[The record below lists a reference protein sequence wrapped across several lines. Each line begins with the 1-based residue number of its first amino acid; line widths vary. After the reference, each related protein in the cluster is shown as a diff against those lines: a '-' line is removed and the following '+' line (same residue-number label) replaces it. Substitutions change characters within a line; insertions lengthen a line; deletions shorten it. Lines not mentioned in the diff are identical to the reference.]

1 MNHRLNVFPQLTA
14 SFVIAFGLVA
24 LVNAPAASA
33 QNTPAEN
40 PTAVTSEASAQDSS
54 TLDAESNPEQSRAAT
69 LSAATVPVIDREDM
83 VMRFTAQG
91 ACIESVQLKA
101 YKEKLKSDQNAFV
114 TGGYFKCRALGIRLG
129 ETNLSSAPAAYT
141 ETGSNSV
148 RVTQK
153 SGDIEVVKE
162 ISPTTPYTSEFKLTL
177 RNTGASP
184 WSGAVS
190 IDLGAVS
197 EHKDA
202 GGLFTGKP
210 LEYRETTAL
219 IGEELI
225 RESLS
230 FESSPSPELLLDQK
244 NIQPQWVATNSLY
257 FAIALMPKSNDL
269 FNLTVLRTGSNV
281 AKNRSSE
288 ADLTL
293 YDALLT
299 NEVRDLP
306 AGAEKTFSFDVYTG
320 PKSKSALSAFPEKQ
334 LDKNIDF
341 GFFAVIAWPLYYFL
355 SWCHGLLGNWGLAIV
370 ALTVVLKI
378 LLYPLTEKAFVAG
391 KKMQKIQPELN
402 ALKEK
407 FKDDRQ
413 AQQREMMA
421 IMSQK
426 GVNPMSGCLPILPQL
441 PIFFGLNAVLLHT
454 FELRHAPFAGW
465 LTDLTDK
472 DPLYVTPLLMAGL
485 MYIQQKLTPSP
496 ASMDPAQQKMMQW
509 LPVIFAVFMLTYPSG
524 LVLYIITNTV
534 LSLIQQQWIMKK
546 YKDA

>member
-1 MNHRLNVFPQLTA
+1 MNHTLKNWPHSHHFLSVF
-14 SFVIAFGLVA
+14 VVA
-24 LVNAPAASA
+24 LSLLLTREGFAEAQAPTDGESTEAPAVPSDV
-33 QNTPAEN
+33 P
-40 PTAVTSEASAQDSS
+40 D
-54 TLDAESNPEQSRAAT
+54 T
-69 LSAATVPVIDREDM
+69 LSAKSDSQEPAVMSANVVPVIDREDM
-83 VMRFTAQG
+83 LMRFTAQG

-101 YKEKLKSDQNAFV
+101 FRERLNSDENAYV
-114 TGGYFKCRALGIRLG
+114 TAGYFPCRALGVRLG
-129 ETNLSSAPAAYT
+129 ETQLSSAPALYAST
-141 ETGSNSV
+141 NPNSV
-148 RVTQK
+148 QVSQTHN
-153 SGDIEVVKE
+153 DIEVIKH
-162 ISPTTPYTSEFKLTL
+162 ISPTKPYTSDFKLTIK
-177 RNTGASP
+177 NNGTSP
-184 WSGAVS
+184 WSGTVS

-202 GGLFTGKP
+202 GGLFTGTA
-210 LEYRETTAL
+210 LEYREATAL
-219 IGEELI
+219 IGEDLI
-225 RESLS
+225 REKLA
-230 FESSPSPELLLDQK
+230 FESSPSPELLLEK
-244 NIQPQWVATNSLY
+244 KSIQPQWVATNSLY
-257 FAIALMPKSNDL
+257 FAIALMPKSTDQ
-269 FNLTVLRTGSNV
+269 FNFTVLRTGSNV
-281 AKNRSSE
+281 AKNSRSQ
-288 ADLTL
+288 ADHTL

-299 NEVRDLP
+299 SDIRDLAP
-306 AGAEKTFSFDVYTG
+306 GAEKTFTFDLYTG
-320 PKSKSALSAFPEKQ
+320 PKSKSALSGFPEKQ

-355 SWCHGLLGNWGLAIV
+355 SWCNGLFGNWGLAII

-378 LLYPLTEKAFVAG
+378 ILYPLTEKAFVAG

-485 MYIQQKLTPSP
+485 MYLQQKLTPSP

-534 LSLIQQQWIMKK
+534 LSLMQQQWIMKK

>member
-1 MNHRLNVFPQLTA
+1 
-14 SFVIAFGLVA
+14 
-24 LVNAPAASA
+24 
-33 QNTPAEN
+33 
-40 PTAVTSEASAQDSS
+40 
-54 TLDAESNPEQSRAAT
+54 
-69 LSAATVPVIDREDM
+69 
-83 VMRFTAQG
+83 
-91 ACIESVQLKA
+91 
-101 YKEKLKSDQNAFV
+101 
-114 TGGYFKCRALGIRLG
+114 
-129 ETNLSSAPAAYT
+129 
-141 ETGSNSV
+141 
-148 RVTQK
+148 
-153 SGDIEVVKE
+153 VV
-162 ISPTTPYTSEFKLTL
+162 
-177 RNTGASP
+177 
-184 WSGAVS
+184 
-190 IDLGAVS
+190 
-197 EHKDA
+197 
-202 GGLFTGKP
+202 
-210 LEYRETTAL
+210 
-219 IGEELI
+219 
-225 RESLS
+225 
-230 FESSPSPELLLDQK
+230 
-244 NIQPQWVATNSLY
+244 
-257 FAIALMPKSNDL
+257 
-269 FNLTVLRTGSNV
+269 RTGSNV
-281 AKNRSSE
+281 AKNSRSE
-288 ADLTL
+288 ADRTV

-299 NEVRDLP
+299 SEVRDLAP
-306 AGAEKTFSFDVYTG
+306 GAEKTFAFDLYTG
-320 PKSKSALSAFPEKQ
+320 PKSKSALSEFSNKE

-355 SWCHGLLGNWGLAIV
+355 SWCNSILGNWGLAII

-378 LLYPLTEKAFVAG
+378 ILYPLTEKAFVAG

-472 DPLYVTPLLMAGL
+472 DPRYVTPIIMAGL
-485 MYIQQKLTPSP
+485 MYVQQKLTPSP

>member
-1 MNHRLNVFPQLTA
+1 MNHLQKFRSTKHHFLCTLAVSLGLLLTPE
-14 SFVIAFGLVA
+14 SIAEVA
-24 LVNAPAASA
+24 QPTPEMVTESSQPVSDDTKSPAR
-33 QNTPAEN
+33 E
-40 PTAVTSEASAQDSS
+40 EALQ
-54 TLDAESNPEQSRAAT
+54 PPVT
-69 LSAATVPVIDREDM
+69 LSASVAPTIDREDM
-83 VMRFTAQG
+83 LMRFTAEG

-101 YKEKLKSDQNAFV
+101 FRERLTSEENAYV
-114 TGGYFKCRALGIRLG
+114 TAGYFPCRALGVRLG
-129 ETNLSSAPAAYT
+129 ETNLSTLPAIYAS
-141 ETGSNSV
+141 TGSNSV
-148 RVTQK
+148 RVRQEHNA
-153 SGDIEVVKE
+153 IEVIKE
-162 ISPTTPYTSEFKLTL
+162 VSPTRPYTSDFKLTIKNNG
-177 RNTGASP
+177 NTP

-202 GGLFTGKP
+202 GGLFTGKA
-210 LEYRETTAL
+210 LEYREATAL
-219 IGEELI
+219 IGEDLI
-225 RESLS
+225 REKLA
-230 FESSPSPELLLDQK
+230 FESSPTPELVLEQK

-257 FAIALMPKSNDL
+257 FAIALMPKANDQ
-269 FNLTVLRTGSNV
+269 FNYTVYRTGSNV
-281 AKNRSSE
+281 AKSRSSV

-299 NEVRDLP
+299 SEIRDLAP
-306 AGAEKTFSFDVYTG
+306 GAEKSFSFDLYTG
-320 PKSKSALSAFPEKQ
+320 PKSKSALSGFPEKQ

-355 SWCHGLLGNWGLAIV
+355 SWCNGQLGNWGLAII

-378 LLYPLTEKAFVAG
+378 VLYPLTEKAFIAG

-472 DPLYVTPLLMAGL
+472 DPLYVTPALMAVL
-485 MYIQQKLTPSP
+485 MYVQQKLTPSP

-546 YKDA
+546 HKDA